1 MLSRLYLDQPT
12 KAFLPGR
19 PRPRHPC
26 CEGNLTQVSVDDPFI
41 TRQHAI
47 NAARQSEQVR
57 RAFGEL
63 LRRSRHAAGLSMAR
77 IEQLT
82 GISETELADIES
94 GRTDP
99 SLETVVALAKV
110 LRRDVA
116 GMLSAEP

>member
-1 MLSRLYLDQPT
+1 
-12 KAFLPGR
+12 
-19 PRPRHPC
+19 
-26 CEGNLTQVSVDDPFI
+26 
-41 TRQHAI
+41 
-47 NAARQSEQVR
+47 
-57 RAFGEL
+57 
-63 LRRSRHAAGLSMAR
+63 MAR